1 MQENQIIKST
11 KDKKSKNSILSPK
24 LDVVFQ
30 ILFGEVGSE
39 EITKDLLSAILDE
52 EINTVDLN
60 QNIVL
65 RRRNLNDKMGIVD
78 VLAKINDSEYCNI
91 EMQILDNRD
100 NIKRILYYWA
110 RKYSSELQKGIPYTN
125 LKRTICV
132 LIADFT
138 IDLLEDL
145 EFHTQWKIIEEKG
158 RKTVLTDDLELHI
171 IELTKMRKNK
181 ATGKDKKLL
190 EWLSFLNDP
199 ESKEVTSYMKNNES
213 MKKAKEKLNTMSEDE
228 RIRRLAELRE
238 KAILDELEV
247 KAYNYKKGKSDGLE
261 QGRTEGREEGKL
273 LKNKEIAKK
282 MKEKGY
288 LVEDII
294 EITNLPKEEI
304 EKL

>member
-11 KDKKSKNSILSPK
+11 KDKKTKHSILSPK

-52 EINTVDLN
+52 QINTIDLN

-65 RRRNLNDKMGIVD
+65 RRKNPKDKMGIVD
-78 VLAKINDSEYCNI
+78 VLAKINDNEYCNI
-91 EMQILDNRD
+91 EMQVSDDKDI
-100 NIKRILYYWA
+100 IKRILYYWS
-110 RKYSSELQKGIPYTN
+110 KQYSKELQKGHPYID
-125 LKRTICV
+125 LKRTINV
-132 LIADFT
+132 LIANFK
-138 IDLLEDL
+138 IDILKNL
-145 EFHTQWKIIEEKG
+145 EFHTQWKIIEENG

-171 IELTKMRKNK
+171 IELPKMRKNK

-190 EWLSFLNDP
+190 EWLSFLNNP
-199 ESKEVTSYMKNNES
+199 ESKEVTNYMKNNES

-247 KAYNYKKGKSDGLE
+247 KAYNYKKGKNDGIE
-261 QGRTEGREEGKL
+261 Q
-273 LKNKEIAKK
+273 KNKEIAKK
-282 MKEKGY
+282 LKEKG
-288 LVEDII
+288 LNIDFII
-294 EITNLPKEEI
+294 EITNLTKEEI

>member
-1 MQENQIIKST
+1 
-11 KDKKSKNSILSPK
+11 
-24 LDVVFQ
+24 
-30 ILFGEVGSE
+30 
-39 EITKDLLSAILDE
+39 
-52 EINTVDLN
+52 
-60 QNIVL
+60 
-65 RRRNLNDKMGIVD
+65 MGIVD
-78 VLAKINDSEYCNI
+78 VLAKINDNEYCNI

-138 IDLLEDL
+138 IDILEDL

-171 IELTKMRKNK
+171 IELPKMRKNK

-190 EWLSFLNDP
+190 EWLSFLNNP
-199 ESKEVTSYMKNNES
+199 ESKEVTNYMKNNES

-228 RIRRLAELRE
+228 RIIRLADLRE

-247 KAYNYKKGKSDGLE
+247 KAYNYKKGKNDGLE
-261 QGRTEGREEGKL
+261 QGRAEGIIQT
-273 LKNKEIAKK
+273 NKEIAKK
-282 MKEKGY
+282 LKEKG
-288 LVEDII
+288 LSIDFII
-294 EITNLPKEEI
+294 EITNLTKEEI

>member
-11 KDKKSKNSILSPK
+11 KDKKTKHSILSPK

-52 EINTVDLN
+52 QINRIDLN

-65 RRRNLNDKMGIVD
+65 RRKNPKDKMGIVD
-78 VLAKINDSEYCNI
+78 VLAKINDNEYCNI
-91 EMQILDNRD
+91 EMQVSDDKDI
-100 NIKRILYYWA
+100 IKRILYYWS
-110 RKYSSELQKGIPYTN
+110 KQYSKELQKGHPYID
-125 LKRTICV
+125 LKRTINV
-132 LIADFT
+132 LIANFK
-138 IDLLEDL
+138 IDILKNL
-145 EFHTQWKIIEEKG
+145 EFHTQWKIIEENG

-171 IELTKMRKNK
+171 IELPKMRNNT
-181 ATGKDKKLL
+181 ANGKDKKLV
-190 EWLSFLNDP
+190 EWLSFLNNP
-199 ESKEVTSYMKNNES
+199 ESKEVANYMKNNES

-247 KAYNYKKGKSDGLE
+247 KAYNYRKGKNEGLE
-261 QGRTEGREEGKL
+261 Q
-273 LKNKEIAKK
+273 KNKEIAKK
-282 MKEKGY
+282 LKEKG
-288 LVEDII
+288 LNIDFII
-294 EITNLPKEEI
+294 EITNLTKEEI

>member
-1 MQENQIIKST
+1 MQENQIIKFT
-11 KDKKSKNSILSPK
+11 NDKKSENHILSPK

-39 EITKDLLSAILDE
+39 EITKDLLSTILDE
-52 EINTVDLN
+52 EINEIDLN

-65 RRRNLNDKMGIVD
+65 RRENPKDKMGIVD
-78 VLAKINDSEYCNI
+78 VLAKINNNEYCNI

-100 NIKRILYYWA
+100 TIKRILYYWA
-110 RKYSSELQKGIPYTN
+110 KKYSKELQKGKPYLD

-132 LIADFT
+132 LIADFE
-138 IDLLEDL
+138 IDILKNL
-145 EFHTQWKIIEEKG
+145 EFHTQWKIIEEKN

-171 IELTKMRKNK
+171 IELPKMRKNK
-181 ATGKDKKLL
+181 ANGKDKKLL
-190 EWLSFLNDP
+190 EWLSFLNNP
-199 ESKEVTSYMKNNES
+199 ESKEVTNYMKNNES

-247 KAYNYKKGKSDGLE
+247 KAYNYRKGKNDGLE
-261 QGRTEGREEGKL
+261 Q
-273 LKNKEIAKK
+273 KNKEIAKK
-282 MKEKGY
+282 MKEEG
-288 LVEDII
+288 LDINI
-294 EITNLPKEEI
+294 IIKITNLTKEEI

>member
-11 KDKKSKNSILSPK
+11 KDKKTKYSILSPK
-24 LDVVFQ
+24 LDIVFQ

-52 EINTVDLN
+52 QINTVDLN

-65 RRRNLNDKMGIVD
+65 RRKNPKDKMGIVD
-78 VLAKINDSEYCNI
+78 VLAKINNNEYCNI
-91 EMQILDNRD
+91 EMQVSDDKDI
-100 NIKRILYYWA
+100 IKRILYYWS
-110 RKYSSELQKGIPYTN
+110 KQYSKELQKGHPYID
-125 LKRTICV
+125 LKRTINV
-132 LIADFT
+132 LIANFKLD
-138 IDLLEDL
+138 ILKNL

-171 IELTKMRKNK
+171 IELPKMRKNK

-190 EWLSFLNDP
+190 EWLSFLNNP
-199 ESKEVTSYMKNNES
+199 ESKEVANYMKNNES

-247 KAYNYKKGKSDGLE
+247 KAYNYKKGKNDGLE
-261 QGRTEGREEGKL
+261 QGRAEGLEQKS
-273 LKNKEIAKK
+273 KEIAKK
-282 MKEKGY
+282 MKKKGY
-288 LVEDII
+288 SIEDII
-294 EITNLPKEEI
+294 EITNLSKLEI
-304 EKL
+304 EQL

>member
-11 KDKKSKNSILSPK
+11 KDKKAKNSILSPK

-52 EINTVDLN
+52 QINTIDLN

-65 RRRNLNDKMGIVD
+65 RRKNPKDKMGIVD
-78 VLAKINDSEYCNI
+78 VLAKINDNEYCNI
-91 EMQILDNRD
+91 EMQVSDDKDI
-100 NIKRILYYWA
+100 IKRILYYWS
-110 RKYSSELQKGIPYTN
+110 KQYSKELQKGHPYMD
-125 LKRTICV
+125 LKRTINV
-132 LIADFT
+132 LIANFK
-138 IDLLEDL
+138 IDILKNL
-145 EFHTQWKIIEEKG
+145 EFHTQWKIIEENG

-171 IELTKMRKNK
+171 IELPKMRNNK
-181 ATGKDKKLL
+181 ATGKDKKLI
-190 EWLSFLNDP
+190 EWLSFLNNP
-199 ESKEVTSYMKNNES
+199 ESKEVTNYMKNNES

-247 KAYNYKKGKSDGLE
+247 KAYNYRKGKNEGLE
-261 QGRTEGREEGKL
+261 Q
-273 LKNKEIAKK
+273 KNKEIAKK
-282 MKEKGY
+282 LKEKG
-288 LVEDII
+288 LNIDFII
-294 EITNLPKEEI
+294 EITNLTKEEI